1 MFYLTEKHEIKIF
14 YPKWYHISA
23 NTIFITF
30 MNFMVIVSSLALA
43 FDGPFE
49 EKESIKSLIL
59 ENFDICITVIFF
71 VEAMIKIIANGCCK
85 NSSTGKDRKA
95 YLQCPWNRLDF
106 VLIIVQLLTTFQRF
120 YL

>member
-30 MNFMVIVSSLALA
+30 MNIMVILSSLVLA

-49 EKESIKSLIL
+49 DKDSMKTLIL
-59 ENFDICITVIFF
+59 EYFDLFITVSFL
-71 VEAMIKIIANGCCK
+71 VEAMIKIIANGCCR
-85 NSSTGKDRKA
+85 NSATGKDRKA

-106 VLIIVQLLTTFQRF
+106 LLIIVQLLTTFQRF